1 MDKMIMNWLRKI
13 MIGRYGV
20 DPLNKFLL
28 ITSLIA
34 MLISNIFGG
43 AILYTIALLVL
54 AYTYFRMLSKN
65 HYKRHQ
71 ENNRYLYNKN
81 KVLNVFQKA
90 RIRLIKERYTIYTSV
105 QAVNKKYVFQEEK
118 VGYKLPVPNAI
129 HSLLRRAKLCKFVVC
144 CIHFLY
150 KVCII

>member
-71 ENNRYLYNKN
+71 ENNRYLYYKN
-81 KVLNVFQKA
+81 KVLNVFRKGKNTVNQRKVYHIYKCPSCKQKI
-90 RIRLIKERYTIYTSV
+90 RIPRGKGRIQITCPKCHTQFIKKS
-105 QAVNKKYVFQEEK
+105 
-118 VGYKLPVPNAI
+118 
-129 HSLLRRAKLCKFVVC
+129 
-144 CIHFLY
+144 
-150 KVCII
+150 